1 MNNNLYDYDIKDPL
15 MKVMYAPI
23 LLFALVLLPSCTFF
37 YGSQPIPE
45 SSVQSPKPLAVPVGK
60 HWQIIE
66 EAPQLSD
73 EMGRPP
79 FQTERSV
86 QPEGAKPV
94 APTENRTIE
103 TTR

>member
-1 MNNNLYDYDIKDPL
+1 
-15 MKVMYAPI
+15 MKFAYVPI
-23 LLFALVLLPSCTFF
+23 LLFVFVLLSACTFF
-37 YGSQPIPE
+37 YGSQPIAE
-45 SSVQSPKPLAVPVGK
+45 SSVQSPKPLTVPVGK

-73 EMGRPP
+73 DKGRLP

>member
-1 MNNNLYDYDIKDPL
+1 MKFMN
-15 MKVMYAPI
+15 API
-23 LLFALVLLPSCTFF
+23 LLLALLLLSSCTFL

-45 SSVQSPKPLAVPVGK
+45 SSVQSPKPLTVPVGK
-60 HWQIIE
+60 NWQIIE

-73 EMGRPP
+73 DSGRLP

>member
-1 MNNNLYDYDIKDPL
+1 MKFMN
-15 MKVMYAPI
+15 API
-23 LLFALVLLPSCTFF
+23 LLLALVLLSSCTFL

-45 SSVQSPKPLAVPVGK
+45 SSVQSPKTLTVPVGK

-73 EMGRPP
+73 DSGRLP

-94 APTENRTIE
+94 VPTENRTIE